1 MLIPKF
7 DLYKSEWLE
16 LVFENRNKS
25 YGAYDLRQ
33 HYGQTMTKAIALV
46 ISGFIVSGVALSFI
60 YKVKEVPTEL
70 IKTTVVDL
78 KKLDVILPPPPKMDK
93 PLPKQTAAVKAQP
106 SVPTVVIPTH
116 VTTAPVTIDPPVNAT
131 LTESIGSVVSK
142 GEGKGDN
149 APIEGTPGPGTG
161 TVSTNGGGNNTTGIV
176 DFAEVSPEPAGGMA
190 GWAKFIQ
197 RNLRYP
203 DTEAQGRVFV
213 SFVVERDGSLSNVKI
228 MKGVSPELDAE
239 ALRVIRMAPKWKPG
253 MQAGQPVR
261 VQFNIPINFQQN
273 N

>member
-16 LVFENRNKS
+16 LVFENRNKA

-33 HYGQTMTKAIALV
+33 HYGQTMTKAIAVV

-60 YKVKEVPTEL
+60 YKVKDVPTEHFV
-70 IKTTVVDL
+70 TTVVDL
-78 KKLDVILPPPPKMDK
+78 KKVHVVLPPPPKTDVA
-93 PLPKQTAAVKAQP
+93 PIKQVAPVKAQP
-106 SVPTVVIPTH
+106 SVPTVVIPTQITEKP
-116 VTTAPVTIDPPVNAT
+116 VTTEPPVIAT
-131 LTESIGSVVSK
+131 LTGAIGSVESK
-142 GEGKGDN
+142 GEGKGEN
-149 APIEGTPGPGTG
+149 APIEGTPSPGSG
-161 TVSTNGGGNNTTGIV
+161 SGVANNVNTNVIV
-176 DFAEVSPEPAGGMA
+176 DYAEVSPEPNGGMA

-203 DTEAQGRVFV
+203 DTDAQGRVFV

-228 MKGVSPELDAE
+228 LRSVSPELDAE

-253 MQAGQPVR
+253 MQGGQPVR

>member
-16 LVFENRNKS
+16 LVFENRNKA

-33 HYGQTMTKAIALV
+33 HYGQTMTKAIVLV
-46 ISGFIVSGVALSFI
+46 VSGFIVSGVALSFI
-60 YKVKEVPTEL
+60 YKVKDVPAEL
-70 IKTTVVDL
+70 VKTTVVDI
-78 KKLDVILPPPPKMDK
+78 KDIKVVLPPPPKMDK
-93 PLPKQTAAVKAQP
+93 PLPKQAAPLKVQP

-116 VTTAPVTIDPPVNAT
+116 ITDKPVTTEPPVIAT
-131 LTESIGSVVSK
+131 LTGAIGSVESK
-142 GEGKGDN
+142 GEGKGEN
-149 APIEGTPGPGTG
+149 APVEGTPSPG
-161 TVSTNGGGNNTTGIV
+161 NGSGVANNVNNNVVV
-176 DFAEVSPEPAGGMA
+176 DYAEVSPEPAGGMA

-203 DTEAQGRVFV
+203 DTDAQGRVFV

-228 MKGVSPELDAE
+228 LRSVSPELDAE

-253 MQAGQPVR
+253 KQGGQPVR
-261 VQFNIPINFQQN
+261 VQFNIPINFQQSN
-273 N
+273 